1 MMTFGKSRE
10 ILVSSDQNLS
20 RIFFLWILLSA
31 FGIIMPVGVFADGP
45 AYQSHEKR
53 DPFTPL
59 ITSTSRQ
66 SPGLMSIEQMDDLT
80 VEGIV
85 YDPRKGSIVILN
97 GTVLKEGEEIG
108 GIKIK
113 KIEKSGVRLILNN
126 VETFKS
132 LYQDDTKG
140 KS

>member
-1 MMTFGKSRE
+1 MTFTKSRQN
-10 ILVSSDQNLS
+10 IVSSDQNLS
-20 RIFFLWILLSA
+20 RIFFLWILFFV
-31 FGIIMPVGVFADGP
+31 FGTIMPVGVFANEP

-59 ITSTSRQ
+59 VTSTSRQ
-66 SPGLMSIEQMDDLT
+66 SPGLMSIERIDDLT

-85 YDPRKGSIVILN
+85 YDPKKGSVVILN
-97 GTVLKEGEEIG
+97 GTVLKEGEELG

-113 KIEKSGVRLILNN
+113 KIEKGGVRLVLNGA
-126 VETFKS
+126 ETFKS